1 MSPPQTLAGRG
12 AAPAAPLP
20 YAGPLPMPA
29 STSAPAPAPGP
40 ALQPLLLGA
49 TALFALA
56 GWGWLLARPPAD
68 GGAAVAVVVAVIA
81 ALGAVA
87 LLARATLRGGA
98 ALALLAAVVVLAT
111 DAAPRGSFAGD
122 LDLQSVGKLALWCS
136 GLVLAAWRWREL
148 AAAARQPASGLIVA
162 FALWGLLSALWSAT
176 PAYSAA
182 AALGLL
188 GVWATATLCA
198 QQLSARA
205 SAAALAGGLMTAVAI
220 SLALGVLAP
229 ERALTAMEGGTI
241 QRLSGLFA
249 SPNNLGRAAALLL
262 LMMLL
267 ALWATLSGTGGR
279 VRPRRG
285 LAVLAALAGAALST
299 AALVLS
305 ESRAALGALLLGL
318 AVALAPPLWRRARA
332 AAWLAALALALLA
345 GVAALALLSSATL
358 RTVALD
364 AVSRTGQLEE
374 LTSFTGRTDIWRAVV
389 GLIGEAPWLG
399 HGFASGREVLPA
411 AFQGAWGWTTT
422 SAHNQW
428 LQAWM
433 TTGAVGLGLVLL
445 AQAAWLRAA
454 LARPQPL
461 RDGVMTFVL
470 AVGVFEAGALGP
482 SITLLTFAWCWAA
495 ARVPAA
501 ARRRS
506 AFDGRAACGG
516 VS

>member
-1 MSPPQTLAGRG
+1 M
-12 AAPAAPLP
+12 
-20 YAGPLPMPA
+20 
-29 STSAPAPAPGP
+29 
-40 ALQPLLLGA
+40 QPLLLAA

-56 GWGWLLARPPAD
+56 GWVWLLARPAAD
-68 GGAAVAVVVAVIA
+68 AGAAVAVPVAVIA

-87 LLARATLRGGA
+87 LLARATLRGGG
-98 ALALLAAVVVLAT
+98 ALGLLAAAVVLAT
-111 DAAPRGSFAGD
+111 DAAPRGSFGGD

-198 QQLSARA
+198 QRLPARA
-205 SAAALAGGLMTAVAI
+205 STAALAGGLVAAVAI

-262 LMMLL
+262 LLMLL
-267 ALWATLSGTGGR
+267 VLWAALSGPGRGPGSGSGGR
-279 VRPRRG
+279 VPSRRR
-285 LAVLAALAGAALST
+285 LAVPALLTGAALAS
-299 AALVLS
+299 AALVQS

-345 GVAALALLSSATL
+345 GMAALALLSSATL
-358 RTVALD
+358 RTLALD

-433 TTGAVGLGLVLL
+433 TTGAVGLALVLL

-454 LARPQPL
+454 MTRPQPL

-495 ARVPAA
+495 ALVPAA
-501 ARRRS
+501 TPARAPFVARGTPG
-506 AFDGRAACGG
+506 AHGG
-516 VS
+516 AS